1 MSRPLSVRPRARLA
15 STTVLGLVAV
25 GALVAGCGSSKAAQA
40 NPSPSSATGSGQA
53 GAMHVTGAY
62 IPQPASNTVA
72 AAYFT
77 VADSGA
83 ADVLTGPT
91 SDVSTDVGLHKTV
104 DSGSTGT
111 MLAVPSIAIPAH
123 GSASLKP
130 GGYHVM
136 LLHPSTLRVGQQ
148 VRMTL
153 SFQHAAPLTLMVPVV
168 PLTDS
173 GSMGGMQTG
182 SGS

>member
-1 MSRPLSVRPRARLA
+1 MSRPLVTRPRAHL
-15 STTVLGLVAV
+15 TGITVLGLAAL
-25 GALVAGCGSSKAAQA
+25 GALAAGCGSSSTARSDAG
-40 NPSPSSATGSGQA
+40 PSVATGSGQA

-62 IPQPASNTVA
+62 IPQPANNAVA

-77 VADSGA
+77 VTDDGA
-83 ADVLTGPT
+83 ADVLTGAT

-111 MLAVPSIAIPAH
+111 MVAVPSIAIPAH

-130 GGYHVM
+130 GGFHVM
-136 LLHPSTLRVGQQ
+136 LMHPSTLKVGQQ

-153 SFQHAAPLTLMVPVV
+153 HFAHATPVSLNVPVV
-168 PLTDS
+168 PLTGSD
-173 GSMGGMQTG
+173 SMGTMPMG